1 MFLSGGTLTIYQYL
15 SCDHHPKIAFAAV
28 RTDYILEHTL
38 LNSLSD
44 ADERKDLARCS
55 DSSEAAPAE
64 VLAKIISE
72 NDPASPRYQAEL
84 RDHMRKDRLSSAVT
98 ELTPSIIAPTNRS

>member
-1 MFLSGGTLTIYQYL
+1 M
-15 SCDHHPKIAFAAV
+15 

-38 LNSLSD
+38 LDSLSD
-44 ADERKDLARCS
+44 AEERKDMARCS

-84 RDHMRKDRLSSAVT
+84 RDHMREDRLSSAVT